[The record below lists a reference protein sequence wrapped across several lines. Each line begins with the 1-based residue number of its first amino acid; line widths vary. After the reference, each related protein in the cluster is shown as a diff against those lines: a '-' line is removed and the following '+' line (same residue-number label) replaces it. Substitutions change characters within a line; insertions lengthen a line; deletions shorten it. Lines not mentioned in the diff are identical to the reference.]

1 MKKKWFSFAAVFL
14 ALVLFCGNGISA
26 KPFFEREIYPEVLL
40 EVPRIKQSSN
50 GCVIASFA
58 SAEAYLR
65 GTYGGVTYEFGQD
78 YPWQTPIPFTSAS

>member
-1 MKKKWFSFAAVFL
+1 MAVFL
-14 ALVLFCGNGISA
+14 SFILVSGNSISA
-26 KPFFEREIYPEVLL
+26 KPFFEKGIYPDIVL
-40 EVPRIKQSSN
+40 EVPRVTQSSS

-65 GTYGGVTYEFGQD
+65 GSYGGVTYEFGQD